1 MKCSLTHV
9 ALHVSDLDACVHF
22 YQAYADLCVIHERE
36 RHGKKVVWLADTPD
50 TPSVIIVILPGGPGR
65 NQASNDFSH
74 LGFALSTR
82 EDVETLAD
90 KARAEGI
97 LVWEPVDEPFPVGY
111 YCGIKDP
118 DGNFVEFSYG
128 QPLGPGAGNLQ
139 DLL

>member
-1 MKCSLTHV
+1 M
-9 ALHVSDLDACVHF
+9 
-22 YQAYADLCVIHERE
+22 
-36 RHGKKVVWLADTPD
+36 
-50 TPSVIIVILPGGPGR
+50 
-65 NQASNDFSH
+65 
-74 LGFALSTR
+74 
-82 EDVETLAD
+82 ETLAD

-118 DGNFVEFSYG
+118 DENFVEFSYG